1 MHYDTIFNLSIIYF
15 SHNWLWLQVTGW
27 SSHEGH
33 FYWIFPVV
41 SDKETGILST
51 KSEEDDFKEENSY
64 IYYLMY
70 REEQVKEGNY
80 LEI

>member
-1 MHYDTIFNLSIIYF
+1 MTPFLTSVSFISAIIDFGSKSQAGVVMKGIFI
-15 SHNWLWLQVTGW
+15 V
-27 SSHEGH
+27 
-33 FYWIFPVV
+33 IFPVV

-64 IYYLMY
+64 IYNLMY